1 MNSEGEEH
9 FFPLPSQF
17 LSPYCQRGYII
28 LKKIQKTARG
38 ALHYAPMI
46 PFFVLAVCFLVLPFF
61 SMISRSFTDEK
72 TGAFTFNN
80 YVLCFTK
87 NAYIMTITNSL
98 RISCIATL
106 VAMVIAFFVAMA
118 IYSTGLRTRKWF
130 MPVMHMSQNFAGFP
144 LSFAFILMVGKQGFI
159 RLALEA
165 ANLGLLKNYNLLTY
179 NGVIP
184 VYIWFGIPLGALLL
198 LPGFEAVKNE
208 WKEASTL
215 LGCSSVGFWLKIGIP
230 NLMPTLLGT
239 LSIVFADSITT
250 YTTSY
255 IFFGGTALLLPIKIA
270 NMFSGDL
277 KASEEVG
284 CALSVILIMII
295 LIMMVICNIGKRIS
309 AKRGVSA

>member
-1 MNSEGEEH
+1 M
-9 FFPLPSQF
+9 
-17 LSPYCQRGYII
+17 RTI
-28 LKKIQKTARG
+28 KKITHRILQ
-38 ALHYAPMI
+38 LAPTL
-46 PFFVLAVCFLVLPFF
+46 PFFILAVCFLVLPFI
-61 SMISRSFTDEK
+61 SMVSRSLTDEN

-80 YVLCFTK
+80 YTLCFTK
-87 NAYIMTITNSL
+87 NVYKVTITNSL
-98 RISCIATL
+98 RISFIATF
-106 VAMVIAFFVAMA
+106 VAMIVAFFVAMA

-159 RLALEA
+159 RLSLEA
-165 ANLGLLKNYNLLTY
+165 ANIGILKNYNLMTY
-179 NGVIP
+179 TGVIP
-184 VYIWFGIPLGALLL
+184 VYVWFGIPLGALLL

-208 WKEASTL
+208 WKEASKL
-215 LGCSSVGFWLKIGIP
+215 LGCSNVGFWFRIGIP

-255 IFFGGTALLLPIKIA
+255 ILFGGTALLLPIKIA

-284 CALSVILIMII
+284 CALSVILILII
-295 LIMMVICNIGKRIS
+295 LLVMIICNIGKRIS
-309 AKRGVSA
+309 AKRGVTA